1 MHRITLFN
9 EIAVSLYL
17 LVMLMLTEPL
27 PLSAAMKEQLGW
39 ALALIIATVVSV
51 NLAKVLATFILATML
66 KVRLW
71 YRGIKPLEVD
81 EVVKL
86 RPLAGIRR
94 MSTGVSMIGE
104 SPKVEIEEPRAEN
117 NPELEMKPDRM
128 EMMRDIQR
136 RMMTF

>member
-1 MHRITLFN
+1 
-9 EIAVSLYL
+9 
-17 LVMLMLTEPL
+17 
-27 PLSAAMKEQLGW
+27 MKEQLGW

-51 NLAKVLATFILATML
+51 NLAKVLATFILATLL

-86 RPLAGIRR
+86 RPLAGIRK
-94 MSTGVSMIGE
+94 MSTGASMIGE
-104 SPKVEIEEPRAEN
+104 TAKVEMEEPPVDN
-117 NPELEMKPDRM
+117 NPELEMKPDRI